1 MTVNTALALRWQRA
15 QQIDRASIQPLG
27 HGWFSVPSSQR
38 PTGYTVEVQF
48 GIGGRLAA
56 ASCTCADYE
65 RITSA
70 APPTLHGLRV
80 CKHIL
85 AACLKA
91 KET

>member
-1 MTVNTALALRWQRA
+1 MALRWQRA

-27 HGWFSVPSSQR
+27 HRWFSVLRSQC
-38 PTGYTVEVQF
+38 PTGYAVEIQF

-65 RITSA
+65 RVTSA
-70 APPTLHGLRV
+70 SPPTLHGPRV

-91 KET
+91 KEASR